1 MAVCGVIIAF
11 LAVNSMVENEW
22 MAAIYEF
29 ELTGTLA
36 SIVSYM
42 HICLYILAGLLLTV
56 GLTTIPTVIKQHRC
70 CTCIFSTSV
79 CILIL
84 IMVAFTIPIM
94 AIYFVNSS
102 RME

>member
-36 SIVSYM
+36 ATVSYL
-42 HICLYILAGLLLTV
+42 HISLYVLAGLLLTV
-56 GLTTIPTVIKQHRC
+56 GLATIPTVIKHNRC
-70 CTCIFSTSV
+70 CTCVFSTSI
-79 CILIL
+79 CLIIL

-94 AIYFVNSS
+94 AIYFVRPS